1 MKVISRAQEW
11 AKSKVAM
18 VVAIGAAGAVP
29 MAAHAEVPAAV
40 STALSALSTDAVT
53 VAGLVLAAL
62 VAVYA
67 FKFMR
72 KGL

>member
-1 MKVISRAQEW
+1 MKKTFALVGGS
-11 AKSKVAM
+11 
-18 VVAIGAAGAVP
+18 VVAVP
-29 MAAHAEVPAAV
+29 AFAEVPAAV

>member
-1 MKVISRAQEW
+1 MKEKLQAFKRLGARA
-11 AKSKVAM
+11 
-18 VVAIGAAGAVP
+18 AAGSAAVLVP
-29 MAAHAEVPAAV
+29 FVAHAEVPAGV
-40 STALSALSTDAVT
+40 TTALGDLAADAVT